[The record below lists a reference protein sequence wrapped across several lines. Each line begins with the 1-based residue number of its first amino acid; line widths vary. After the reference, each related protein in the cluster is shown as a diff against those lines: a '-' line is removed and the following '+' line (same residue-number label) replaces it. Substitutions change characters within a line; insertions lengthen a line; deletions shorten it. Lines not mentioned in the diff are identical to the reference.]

1 VRLFKNLPIVL
12 VLIFFLTTVLYL
24 VITEIENSKV
34 KLYPEGP
41 ITITGHLVC
50 LPHINDSGPQ
60 TMECAFGLVDAEGNY
75 FRLKNTDPE
84 NNNINSISGDTNIE
98 IQGVFIPGRDKV
110 YQGVGLIEIS
120 KITQIE

>member
-1 VRLFKNLPIVL
+1 MKLFKNLPILL

-24 VITEIENSKV
+24 VITEIKNSKV
-34 KLYPEGP
+34 ELYPEGP

-50 LPHINDSGPQ
+50 LPYINDSGPQ
-60 TMECAFGLVDAEGNY
+60 TMECAFGLVDDAGNY
-75 FRLKNTDPE
+75 YRLKNTDPE